1 MRTPAVTPRRR
12 RALLRL
18 GAAAGTVLAALA
30 AAAPRPAA
38 AQPPAA
44 QMTEGQRVYSSSC
57 ASCHQADGFGTDEAY
72 PPLAGSG
79 WVTGDANRLVRVIL
93 HGLTGEIEVAGQMYE
108 GVMPPWGG
116 LLKDEEIAAVAT
128 YVRNSFG
135 NAAPAVTPATVAKL
149 RAAHAARKTPWTA
162 AELARAGAG

>member
-12 RALLRL
+12 RAALAL
-18 GAAAGTVLAALA
+18 GAALA
-30 AAAPRPAA
+30 AAVAVAPRPAA

-44 QMTEGQRVYSSSC
+44 QMKEGQRVYGASC
-57 ASCHQADGFGTDEAY
+57 ASCHQADGLGTDEAY
-72 PPLAGSG
+72 PPLAGSE

-93 HGLTGEIEVAGQMYE
+93 HGLTGEIEVAGQMFD

-116 LLKDEEIAAVAT
+116 LLKDEDVAAVAT

-135 NAAPAVTPATVAKL
+135 NAAPAVTPAAVARL
-149 RAAHAARKTPWTA
+149 RAADAARKTPWTA
-162 AELARAGAG
+162 AELARAGVP